1 MRKINEKKM
10 KKLINKILKKFG
22 YVPTPKIPVF
32 EYDVYKVYMD
42 RIEQLKEELEFYKNM
57 AEDEHGQLPELL
69 MLATNRMESLSK
81 ENKRLYRRLKEHDL
95 LWNDDTMPYILPYD
109 EDFLNQLHKD
119 KHGNH

>member
-10 KKLINKILKKFG
+10 KKLINKILKKLG
-22 YVPTPKIPVF
+22 YVPTPKVPVF

-42 RIEQLKEELEFYKNM
+42 RIEQLKEELEWYKN
-57 AEDEHGQLPELL
+57 AAADKHGQLPELL
-69 MLATNRMESLSK
+69 ALATTRIESLNK
-81 ENKRLYRRLKEHDL
+81 ENKRLYRRLKEHNL